1 MNNIE
6 SILVNNYKVKIKNY
20 EGRKH
25 MVVPVVMMVEGVHS
39 GSKGAI
45 YHSEEELSKNIQ
57 SWNGIPVTIGHPKND
72 KGYISANS
80 PEVVSV
86 GKIFNTCYSGKLK
99 AEAWIDIEKIGAQSM
114 EALEYIKQ
122 GKALDVSV
130 GVFSDDIEVNGR
142 WGVDE
147 ESYVAKATNYRPD
160 HLALLP
166 GESGACSWN
175 DGCGIRVNR
184 RINVY
189 GGKGSGSWEGPGNPR
204 FAYEGGEEEGEDT
217 FDNKLEKMKKDR
229 DSLIKLARSLSKS
242 EDSKLGRLHEK
253 IEKFENIKKEYERLK
268 NLNRSLS
275 KSEDT
280 KMWNL
285 YDKLDK
291 FQTNQEDPGIVNKLQ
306 TNKKNYTEII
316 NDINNKLKEQN
327 TENPYIYHYCI
338 EVYDDE
344 VIYEKSEAR
353 KTQYYKQPY
362 SYKNGEVEFVGN
374 PIEVEKQISYVPII
388 QSNCTKCEEKI
399 VILVNSEKTN
409 FTEGDREWLS
419 TFTEEQLIK
428 LFPKTPTRSEI
439 FMKNRKN

>member
-45 YHSEEELSKNIQ
+45 YHSEEELSKNTQ

-80 PEVVSV
+80 PEVFSV
-86 GKIFNTCYSGKLK
+86 GRIFNTVYKGKLK

-175 DGCGIRVNR
+175 DGCGIRVNSNGDV
-184 RINVY
+184 IN
-189 GGKGSGSWEGPGNPR
+189 P
-204 FAYEGGEEEGEDT
+204 
-217 FDNKLEKMKKDR
+217 
-229 DSLIKLARSLSKS
+229 I
-242 EDSKLGRLHEK
+242 
-253 IEKFENIKKEYERLK
+253 
-268 NLNRSLS
+268 
-275 KSEDT
+275 
-280 KMWNL
+280 
-285 YDKLDK
+285 
-291 FQTNQEDPGIVNKLQ
+291 NKLQ
-306 TNKKNYTEII
+306 TNKKNYTEIL
-316 NDINNKLKEQN
+316 NDINNKLREQN